1 MSESTKSPSGDSHQ
15 RPRPKQVIVMRTKFP
30 SEDGDR
36 VRGVRKGKLVAQG
49 AHASLAAV
57 LNRGEWT
64 DSGDMVLRLTPAMR
78 DWMDGRFAKIAVK
91 VETEEELLELH
102 TAAVEASLPCALIR
116 DSGRT
121 EFHGKPTYTAVAI
134 GPAYPDEIDPIT
146 GHLPT
151 M

>member
-1 MSESTKSPSGDSHQ
+1 MTNDVADK
-15 RPRPKQVIVMRTKFP
+15 PRPKQVIIMRTKFP
-30 SEDGDR
+30 IPGDAR
-36 VRGVRKGKLVAQG
+36 LRGVRKGKLVAQG
-49 AHASLAAV
+49 AHASLGA
-57 LNRGEWT
+57 LLDRGEWT
-64 DSGDMVLRLTPAMR
+64 ENGDYLLKLTPAMK

-91 VETEEELLELH
+91 VESEQELLELH
-102 TAAVEASLPCALIR
+102 AAAVAANLPSALIR

-146 GHLPT
+146 GHLTP